1 MAAISG
7 VGAGAGIF
15 VLFYLA
21 LVVVSIVAWVRI
33 LSKAGYSGWWILI
46 AIVPIVNL
54 VMFLVFAFS
63 TWPIEQQLSAA
74 RAQHPG
80 GYGPP
85 PGGWVPPASGYA
97 PPPSAGYPP
106 PMTGYPPPTPTGYPP
121 PAAPYPSSPQQPPT
135 PPASGMA

>member
-63 TWPIEQQLSAA
+63 TWPIEQQLAAA

-85 PGGWVPPASGYA
+85 PPVDGFPRRPATPRPPR
-97 PPPSAGYPP
+97 
-106 PMTGYPPPTPTGYPP
+106 
-121 PAAPYPSSPQQPPT
+121 PAIPHR
-135 PPASGMA
+135 